1 MYVSPVHIFLCL
13 RKYSGSN
20 YKKSIY
26 LYLDQD
32 RISSREI
39 SKNLERTAGS
49 SSFHQSKLFI
59 PVLIFAPNN
68 KMRIFSYRYIH
79 SYSRVAREYNRVTVL
94 VVVFLV
100 DNEPHILS
108 IKHIFN
114 IISII

>member
-1 MYVSPVHIFLCL
+1 MYLLYIYL
-13 RKYSGSN
+13 YSGSN
-20 YKKSIY
+20 YKESIY

-59 PVLIFAPNN
+59 PVMIFAPNN

-79 SYSRVAREYNRVTVL
+79 SYRRVAREYNRVTVTGTYTRIAGWLANITGSQLPVHTL
-94 VVVFLV
+94 V
-100 DNEPHILS
+100 
-108 IKHIFN
+108 
-114 IISII
+114 